1 VGTEVRRTR
10 DRVDVDVHD
19 DGPGIEPDVAR
30 TVFDPLITTKAS
42 GMGLGLALCR
52 AIVKAHGGE
61 IAATQK
67 PTGGARFSFWLPV

>member
-1 VGTEVRRTR
+1 VVI
-10 DRVDVDVHD
+10 HD
-19 DGPGIEPDVAR
+19 DGPGIEADVAR
-30 TVFDPLITTKAS
+30 TVFDPLVTTKPS

-67 PTGGARFSFWLPV
+67 AGGGAQFSFWLPL